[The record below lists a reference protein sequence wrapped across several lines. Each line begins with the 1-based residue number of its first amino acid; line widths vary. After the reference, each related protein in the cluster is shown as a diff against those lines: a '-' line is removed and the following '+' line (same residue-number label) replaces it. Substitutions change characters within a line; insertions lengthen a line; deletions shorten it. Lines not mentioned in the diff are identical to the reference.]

1 MLMMSGIRT
10 LTVCLAI
17 AIAVSLVQLRP
28 CLMAAERESP
38 SPPDFVEIEDKW
50 GIRDIVVRLIANKAI
65 VDVRYRITDGKKAG
79 PFFDGKSQLRLVH
92 QPTGR
97 ELPIATSKFGKLR
110 QTPADPGAHRSYFAL
125 FSNRGG
131 QVKSK
136 DRVTLIMGDMRI
148 ENLEVE

>member
-1 MLMMSGIRT
+1 MISGVRT
-10 LTVCLAI
+10 ATVCLAI

-28 CLMAAERESP
+28 CLKAAERESP
-38 SPPDFVEIEDKW
+38 SQPDFVEIEDKW
-50 GIRDIVVRLIANKAI
+50 GIRDIVIRLSANKAI
-65 VDVRYRITDGKKAG
+65 VDVRYRITDGRKAE
-79 PFFDGKSQLRLVH
+79 PFFDAKNQLKLVH

-110 QTPADPGAHRSYFAL
+110 QTPANPGAHRVYFAL

-131 QVKSK
+131 QVQSK
-136 DRVTLIMGDMRI
+136 DCVTLIMGDVRI